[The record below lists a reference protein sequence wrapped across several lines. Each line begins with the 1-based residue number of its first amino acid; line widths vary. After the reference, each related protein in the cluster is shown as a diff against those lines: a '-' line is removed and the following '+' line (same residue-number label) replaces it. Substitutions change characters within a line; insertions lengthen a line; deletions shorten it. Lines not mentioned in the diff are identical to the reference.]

1 MGIDHSIM
9 RSMYTKAKHNPKK
22 VVFSDANDVN
32 VLQAAIQIKQEGIA
46 IPVLLGDKR
55 LVNKLSKASNLNI
68 DDIEFIDNTTK
79 EYEDKRHEFAD
90 LLYSKRQRRGVS
102 LKEAQRLMFNRNYF
116 GVAMVEVGM
125 ADAMIAG
132 TKTKYADAMKPA
144 LQIINKKSDIGKIAG
159 MYIMNT
165 KKGPYFFADTTVN
178 VDPTEQDLVD
188 ITLLTAKA
196 VKEFGIDPVMAMLS
210 YSNFGSSQVG
220 SSTKITATVK
230 RLHEEYPDLM
240 VDGEMQANFALNK
253 QMRIER
259 YPFSKLG
266 NRDVNTLI
274 FPTLAAGN
282 IAYKMMQEIG
292 HAEAIGPIVMGLN
305 KPIHVLQLSSTV
317 REIVD
322 MTAIAVVDAQTHNL

>member
-1 MGIDHSIM
+1 M
-9 RSMYTKAKHNPKK
+9 
-22 VVFSDANDVN
+22 
-32 VLQAAIQIKQEGIA
+32 EE
-46 IPVLLGDKR
+46 KR
-55 LVNKLSKASNLNI
+55 LK
-68 DDIEFIDNTTK
+68 
-79 EYEDKRHEFAD
+79 FAQ
-90 LLYSKRQRRGVS
+90 LLYEKRQRRGIS

-116 GVAMVEVGM
+116 GVAMVETGM

-132 TKTKYADAMKPA
+132 TKTKYADAIKPA
-144 LQIINKKSDIGKIAG
+144 LQIINKKSGIGKIAG
-159 MYIMNT
+159 MYIINT

-178 VDPTEQDLVD
+178 ADPTEEDLID

-210 YSNFGSSQVG
+210 YSNFGSSEVG
-220 SSTKITATVK
+220 SAIKIAKAITK
-230 RLHEEYPDLM
+230 LHKDYPDLM
-240 VDGEMQANFALNK
+240 IDGEMQANFALNK
-253 QMRIER
+253 EMRIER

-266 NRDVNTLI
+266 NREVNTLI
-274 FPTLAAGN
+274 FPSLSAGN

-292 HAEAIGPIVMGLN
+292 HAEAIGPIVMGLK